1 MIPEIEKKFTNEIR
15 DEVLGIYDLS
25 IDKVKDLGGFE
36 SHVYEFTKDNKEFIL
51 KVTHSIRR
59 TENYLMGEVD
69 YVNYL
74 ADNGVPVARIVP
86 SGAGKYIEVIPEND
100 NEYFLS
106 YIFEKVYGEDPE
118 KIKITEQIV
127 QNIGE
132 VTGRM
137 HALSMK
143 YRLPDE
149 AYTREKWNETD
160 LLTNYVKYLPTGS
173 ELLAERIKE
182 VLTNI
187 AQYPES
193 EETIGLI
200 HGDIHTGNFF
210 VREKDIVVFDF
221 DDLENHYFISD
232 PAVSLYYQL
241 PREKREEFTD
251 FFMTNYIK
259 GYRLHNEFKKEWLEQ
274 MQDFLKLRDVLLA
287 IVIYQA
293 FDFNKIEE
301 ERRARYN
308 KRVENIKNKIP
319 VLDLDFTKYY

>member
-1 MIPEIEKKFTNEIR
+1 MIPEIKKKFTNEIR

-25 IDKVKDLGGFE
+25 IEKVKDLGGFE
-36 SHVYEFTKDNKEFIL
+36 SHVYEFTKNNKEYIL
-51 KVTHSIRR
+51 KVTHNIRR

-74 ADNGVPVARIVP
+74 ADNGVSVARIVQLT
-86 SGAGKYIEVIPEND
+86 GKFIEVIPEND

-106 YIFEKVYGEDPE
+106 YVIEKVYGDNPE
-118 KIKITEQIV
+118 KVKITANII

-143 YRLPDE
+143 YKLPDK
-149 AYTREKWNETD
+149 AYTRERWHETD
-160 LLTNYVKYLPTGS
+160 LFINYSEYLPAGS
-173 ELLAERIKE
+173 ELLAERINE
-182 VLTNI
+182 ILTNI

-193 EETIGLI
+193 EDTFGLI
-200 HGDIHTGNFF
+200 HGDIHSGNFF
-210 VREKDIVVFDF
+210 VRENDIAVFDF

-232 PAVSLYYQL
+232 PAVSLYYLL
-241 PREKREEFTD
+241 PKESREDFTD

-259 GYRLHNEFKKEWLEQ
+259 GYRLHNEFKKQWLEQ

-293 FDFNKIEE
+293 FDFGKIDEGK
-301 ERRARYN
+301 RARCN
-308 KRVENIKNKIP
+308 KRIENINNKIP
-319 VLDLDFTKYY
+319 VIDLDFTKYY